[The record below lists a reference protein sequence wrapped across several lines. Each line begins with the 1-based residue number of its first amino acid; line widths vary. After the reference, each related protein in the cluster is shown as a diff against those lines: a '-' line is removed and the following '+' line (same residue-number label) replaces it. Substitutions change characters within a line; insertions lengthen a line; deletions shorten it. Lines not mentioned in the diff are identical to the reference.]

1 MKIALYH
8 NLPPGG
14 AKRVLYEEIKFLS
27 QKHQIYLY
35 ELSSTDEKFLS
46 LKPFCQKRSVYKFKI
61 AKHQSRFIKDWK
73 NFIDLPR
80 LHRQIAHDIDQKKYD
95 VVLVHPDHL
104 TQAPFLLRYLKTPS
118 VYFCEE
124 LLRLAYEKE
133 LAFNEKVNQ
142 LNYYY
147 EIMTRSLRRVIDRS
161 NVQAAGKIV
170 VASKYI
176 QKKVKQAYN
185 RRAVVCGLGGDSKI
199 FSSASKKKPQILFIG
214 DENEV
219 SGYYFAKK
227 VMELVTQKSQVS
239 FCPISFQKGR
249 PKLIDKQLAK
259 KYAESLL
266 TLCTSYQEPYGLV
279 VTESMMSGTP
289 VLAVAEGGYRE
300 TVLDGKTGY
309 LLKRDVQDFA
319 AKINYLLTHP
329 QKLTTMSIMAAR
341 YAKEKFNWQ
350 EHVKKLE
357 VLLES

>member
-1 MKIALYH
+1 
-8 NLPPGG
+8 
-14 AKRVLYEEIKFLS
+14 
-27 QKHQIYLY
+27 
-35 ELSSTDEKFLS
+35 
-46 LKPFCQKRSVYKFKI
+46 
-61 AKHQSRFIKDWK
+61 
-73 NFIDLPR
+73 
-80 LHRQIAHDIDQKKYD
+80 
-95 VVLVHPDHL
+95 VV
-104 TQAPFLLRYLKTPS
+104 
-118 VYFCEE
+118 
-124 LLRLAYEKE
+124 
-133 LAFNEKVNQ
+133 
-142 LNYYY
+142 
-147 EIMTRSLRRVIDRS
+147 DRS
-161 NVQAAGKIV
+161 NAQAAGKIV

-199 FSSASKKKPQILFIG
+199 FSPASKKKPQILFIG

-249 PKLIDKQLAK
+249 PKLTDKQLAK

-266 TLCTSYQEPYGLV
+266 TLCTSYQEPYGLI

-341 YAKEKFNWQ
+341 YAKEKFSWQ
-350 EHVKKLE
+350 EHAKKLE
-357 VLLES
+357 GLLES